1 MFNEAS
7 STFFS
12 TPKRTALFVA
22 TLALFTGLIV
32 YKFDVV
38 AVLAAVLA
46 AAAMALI
53 FANTE
58 IATLTVI
65 FVLYTNLAVV
75 LTKFH
80 NVPQPVAGAVFLL
93 LAIPLTNILLIRREP
108 ILINRIFWLMLVQ
121 LVVMIVSA
129 FFSEYA
135 WPAMGRVLIYLVE
148 GIVLYFLILN
158 TVRSEEMLRKA
169 VWTVVL
175 AGFLMGSLSLL
186 QQVSGSMKT
195 FGGLAQIHVD
205 RLESDTSNGAGKNVA
220 QSGRASGTVGEEN
233 YYAQIMLMVLPLAAS
248 RFWFERTWLLR
259 IMGALAC
266 IPIAGAIMLT
276 FSRGAFVSACAVV
289 MAMVYLGCIKIR
301 HLLMLGL
308 AFVLVVPLIMPQY
321 AYRILTIF
329 RIVGV
334 QPDGGS
340 GKTLDTS
347 MRGRATENLAAL
359 NIFLDH
365 PILGV
370 GPGQT
375 QMYTAK
381 YGDEEG
387 ITRLQGTRQAH
398 NMYLGVL
405 ADTGVIGFLS
415 LMPIFIF
422 SLVGLMRVRRL
433 YSETRPELVGLA
445 IGLTLSLVA
454 FLSSAVFLS
463 AAYERFY
470 WLIVAL
476 GAVAVQIAA
485 REEEDPLAQPSL
497 V

>member
-1 MFNEAS
+1 
-7 STFFS
+7 
-12 TPKRTALFVA
+12 
-22 TLALFTGLIV
+22 
-32 YKFDVV
+32 
-38 AVLAAVLA
+38 
-46 AAAMALI
+46 
-53 FANTE
+53 
-58 IATLTVI
+58 
-65 FVLYTNLAVV
+65 
-75 LTKFH
+75 
-80 NVPQPVAGAVFLL
+80 
-93 LAIPLTNILLIRREP
+93 
-108 ILINRIFWLMLVQ
+108 MLVQ

-135 WPAMGRVLIYLVE
+135 WPAMGRVLVYLAE

-186 QQVSGSMKT
+186 QQISGSGKT

-205 RLESDTSNGAGKNVA
+205 RLESDTSDSTGKNVA

-266 IPIAGAIMLT
+266 VPIAGAIMLT
-276 FSRGAFVSACAVV
+276 FSRGAFISACAVV

-301 HLLMLGL
+301 HLLMIGL
-308 AFVLVVPLIMPQY
+308 AFVLVVPLVMPQY

-334 QPDGGS
+334 QPQDGGS

-365 PILGV
+365 PMLGV

-381 YGDEEG
+381 YGDEEA
-387 ITRLQGTRQAH
+387 ITRLQGNRQAH